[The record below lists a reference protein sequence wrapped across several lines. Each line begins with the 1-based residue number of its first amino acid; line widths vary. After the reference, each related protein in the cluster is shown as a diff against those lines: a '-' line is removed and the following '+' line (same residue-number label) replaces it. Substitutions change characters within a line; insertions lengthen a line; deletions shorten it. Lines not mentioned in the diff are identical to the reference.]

1 MITTSKGMKPTKI
14 KNRLPYFFTLPVT
27 LAVFALLIY
36 PTVFVFYLS
45 FHSSLGGID
54 NLEFVGLK
62 NFLFMFQSP
71 TFWVTLKNTLLFTLG
86 AVTIPFL
93 VGLLIAYLL
102 HIIQKGVAFFRV
114 IFILPLAVAPVV
126 TALTWNMILNPLY
139 GVANYFLKLMHIP
152 GLQWAAHSST
162 ALMSVILIEAWQWV
176 PFMILILYAGFQMI
190 PEEPLEAA
198 MIDGASGW
206 QGFIYITLPLLK
218 STIIIAIIFRLMDA
232 FKSFDIIYSV
242 TKGGPAYATYTMVI
256 GAYQESFP
264 FHSLEKGA
272 VLGIV
277 MLIIAFVGS
286 KQALKYLP
294 K

>member
-1 MITTSKGMKPTKI
+1 MKKTSRVIRSSKTKI
-14 KNRLPYFFTLPVT
+14 RLPYLLTLPVT
-27 LAVFALLIY
+27 LAVMALLIY
-36 PTVFVFYLS
+36 PTIYVFYLS
-45 FHSSLGGID
+45 FHSTEAGI
-54 NLEFVGLK
+54 NQLKYVGLK
-62 NFLFMFQSP
+62 NYLFIFKSSV
-71 TFWVTLKNTLLFTLG
+71 FWVSLKNTLLFTLG
-86 AVTIPFL
+86 AVTIPFF

-102 HIIQKGVAFFRV
+102 HIIQKGTAFFRV

-139 GVANYFLKLMHIP
+139 GIANYLLKQIHIQ
-152 GLQWAAHSST
+152 GLQWAAHTST
-162 ALMSVILIEAWQWV
+162 ALLTVIFIEVWQWV
-176 PFMILILYAGFQMI
+176 PFMILILYAGLQMI

-198 MIDGASGW
+198 MIDGATGW
-206 QGFIYITLPLLK
+206 QGFCYITLPLLQ

-242 TKGGPAYATYTMVI
+242 TKGGPAYASYTLVI

-264 FHSLEKGA
+264 FHNLEKGA

-277 MLIIAFVGS
+277 MLAISFLGS

>member
-1 MITTSKGMKPTKI
+1 MEKTSRKI
-14 KNRLPYFFTLPVT
+14 RLPVIKIRLPYLLTLPVT
-27 LAVFALLIY
+27 LAVMALLIY
-36 PTVFVFYLS
+36 PTIFVIYLS
-45 FHSSLGGID
+45 FHSTEAGFD
-54 NLEFVGLK
+54 QMKFVGLK
-62 NFLFMFQSP
+62 NYLFIFQS
-71 TFWVTLKNTLLFTLG
+71 TVFWITLKNTLLFTLG
-86 AVTIPFL
+86 AVVIPFF

-114 IFILPLAVAPVV
+114 VFILPLAVAPVV

-139 GVANYFLKLMHIP
+139 GVANYLLKFLHIQ
-152 GLQWAAHSST
+152 GLQWAAHTST
-162 ALMSVILIEAWQWV
+162 ALLTVIFIEVWQWV
-176 PFMILILYAGFQMI
+176 PFMILILYAGLQMI

-206 QGFIYITLPLLK
+206 QGFYYITLPLLQ

-242 TKGGPAYATYTMVI
+242 TKGGPAYASYTLVI

-277 MLIIAFVGS
+277 MLIISFLGS